1 MSRHERA
8 KSRLI
13 FLDGKLFCLFLL
25 IVVLLWGVV
34 SYVFGREI
42 AR

>member
-25 IVVLLWGVV
+25 VLLWGVV